1 MRRREFIGLVGGAA
15 AWPLGAVA
23 QQSVMPVVGMLYGVA
38 VPAENMAGFRRGLA
52 EAGFSEGRNVA
63 IEYRSAEGRY
73 ERLPGMAADLI
84 SRKVSAILAGGA
96 LDAVRAAMSATRTVP
111 IVFTTTTDPVAAGLV
126 GSLNRPGANVTGVT
140 GISKELT
147 PKRLELLREAIPTAN
162 RVAILVNPANPVGTQ
177 EATQGAQMAA
187 RGLGLE
193 IIVVDASTDSAI
205 EAAIA
210 TAVQQRAA
218 ALHFDD
224 AYFSSRRDQ
233 VVALALRYALP
244 TITGTREFVTA
255 GALMSY
261 GASVP
266 DYYRQAG
273 LYVGRILKGEKPADL
288 PVMQPT
294 KFELVVNLKTAKAIG
309 LTIPETFLVRADEV
323 IE

>member
-1 MRRREFIGLVGGAA
+1 
-15 AWPLGAVA
+15 
-23 QQSVMPVVGMLYGVA
+23 MPVIGMLYGVA

-63 IEYRSAEGRY
+63 VEYRSAEGRY
-73 ERLPGMAADLI
+73 ERLPAMAADLI
-84 SRKVSAILAGGA
+84 SRKVTAILAGGG
-96 LDAVRAAMSATRTVP
+96 LDAVRAVMSATRTLP

-126 GSLNRPGANVTGVT
+126 GSLNRPGGNVTGVT

-147 PKRLELLREAIPTAN
+147 PKQLELLREAIPTAI
-162 RVAILVNPANPVGTQ
+162 RIAVLVNPANPVGRQ
-177 EATQGAQMAA
+177 EAIQGAQIAA
-187 RGLGLE
+187 RRLGLE
-193 IIVVDASTDSAI
+193 ITVVEAGTDSAI
-205 EAAIA
+205 EAAFA
-210 TAVQQRAA
+210 TATQRRAA

-233 VVALALRYALP
+233 VVALALRHALP
-244 TITGTREFVTA
+244 TITGSRESVTA

-309 LTIPETFLVRADEV
+309 LTIAETFLVRADEV